1 MKTALKCAP
10 TSTLDSN
17 HILVEAINEL
27 CEATYVAEFLRGL
40 FTRDDGQQIKQ
51 LSVPEIYGLANVVG
65 DLITRIE
72 KASGELMKLE
82 GACNEE

>member
-1 MKTALKCAP
+1 MKNASNRALAP
-10 TSTLDSN
+10 VIDSN

-72 KASGELMKLE
+72 KASGELMKLD
-82 GACNEE
+82 GACHD